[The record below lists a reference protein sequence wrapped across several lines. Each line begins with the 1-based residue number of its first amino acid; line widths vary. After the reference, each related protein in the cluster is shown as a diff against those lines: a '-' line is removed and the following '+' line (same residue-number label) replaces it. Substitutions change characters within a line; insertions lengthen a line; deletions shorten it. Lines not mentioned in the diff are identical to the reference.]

1 VPESTKKLK
10 MEKEKVVQILSKYKS
25 SYIRKKNDAIRKII
39 KTLKPK
45 DLKKVPE

>member
-1 VPESTKKLK
+1 MPESTKKLK

-25 SYIRKKNDAIRKII
+25 SYIRKKNDAIRKIL

>member
-1 VPESTKKLK
+1 MPESTKKLK
-10 MEKEKVVQILSKYKS
+10 MEKEKVVQILSKYKY
-25 SYIRKKNDAIRKII
+25 SYIRKKNDAIRKIL

>member
-1 VPESTKKLK
+1 